1 VRTSDAPRST
11 HFADKEELLSGLDDL
26 RRMIRSAGRAGK
38 PLAFTPGLLDHAHEN
53 KRMFRA
59 LLGKRAISARMWC
72 PHYFTPFW
80 SFSAPRA
87 APRKRTPPTS
97 KPPASFDT
105 LEASQDPPSASA
117 TPQRRL
123 TRKRNLAP
131 DTAAT

>member
-59 LLGKRAISARMWC
+59 LLGKRAISARMC
-72 PHYFTPFW
+72 VPALLHTFLELQRTQSCTQEEDASNQQATCVVRYPRGEPG
-80 SFSAPRA
+80 SA
-87 APRKRTPPTS
+87 
-97 KPPASFDT
+97 
-105 LEASQDPPSASA
+105 
-117 TPQRRL
+117 QRER
-123 TRKRNLAP
+123 
-131 DTAAT
+131 DTAEKADEKAQPRS